1 MKKIFAVLLAAIMVL
16 SLAACNSGG
25 DVGGDSG
32 SDAIKVGI
40 VLANAD
46 EFTQK
51 LEGFYK
57 SYAPDYNIEPIITNA
72 GGDSSTQLAD
82 MESVIAQNPDVIIIR
97 SVDAQTGDALCE
109 MAEAASIPVLID
121 ESAPDTATSYA
132 VVFTGKQTT
141 HGEMIG
147 TAIMNYLDEHP
158 GETLYLGYIN
168 GGTSDFVRGR
178 MTGIFTT
185 AAPALDDGRLVFNE
199 EVGDKLG
206 SWSATTAAEITEA
219 WLTSN
224 PEINVIACAN
234 DEMALGVIETLE
246 TAGVLDRF
254 LVFGV
259 DGTEAGQAAIRA
271 GKLTGT
277 TFQDSR
283 IAVNVIYEY
292 AVKIYN
298 GETFN
303 AVTVDPKIISYMDID
318 TIDDLLG
325 Q

>member
-1 MKKIFAVLLAAIMVL
+1 MKKLYAVLLAVIMIL
-16 SLAACNSGG
+16 SFAACANNDDKSDDGTG
-25 DVGGDSG
+25 DT
-32 SDAIKVGI
+32 IKVGI

-51 LEGFYK
+51 LEGYYK
-57 SYAPDYNIEPIITNA
+57 DYASDYNIEPIITNA
-72 GGDSSTQLAD
+72 SGDSSTQLAD

-97 SVDAQTGDALCE
+97 SVDAETGDALCD
-109 MAEAASIPVLID
+109 MASAANIPVLVD
-121 ESAPDTATSYA
+121 ESAPETSKDYA
-132 VVFTGKQTT
+132 VVFTGQQTT

-147 TAIMNYLDEHP
+147 TAIMNYLDENP
-158 GETLYLGYIN
+158 DETLYLGYIN

-185 AAPALDDGRLVFNE
+185 AAAALEDGRLIFNE

-246 TAGVLDRF
+246 TAGVLDEF

-283 IAVNVIYEY
+283 IAVNVMYEY
-292 AVKIYN
+292 AVRIYN

-303 AVTVDPKIISYMDID
+303 AESVDPKIISYMDIN
-318 TIDDLLG
+318 TIDELVG
-325 Q
+325 